1 MSVFVPMEARRIR
14 KGPDPSCRDSA

>member
-1 MSVFVPMEARRIR
+1 MSVFVPMEARRTR